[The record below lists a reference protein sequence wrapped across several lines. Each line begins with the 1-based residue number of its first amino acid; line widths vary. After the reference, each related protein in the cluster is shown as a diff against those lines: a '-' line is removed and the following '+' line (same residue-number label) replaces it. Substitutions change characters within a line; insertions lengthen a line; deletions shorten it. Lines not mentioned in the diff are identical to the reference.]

1 MVDTVYAHTSKKLS
15 KESMDEFK
23 ECFGKGIIL
32 QKASYNQDGQCS
44 ELEYGCDHPFLD
56 EFRRCLKTWLNDQDF
71 PFRYFMV
78 TETIFLLTNEKL
90 SQSQINEFEKEFE
103 VRCCKYSKEC
113 NSTNLKYEFKS

>member
-23 ECFGKGIIL
+23 ECFGKEIIL

-71 PFRYFMV
+71 PFRYFICWLMKNYHG
-78 TETIFLLTNEKL
+78 LK
-90 SQSQINEFEKEFE
+90 SM
-103 VRCCKYSKEC
+103 
-113 NSTNLKYEFKS
+113 NLKKNLK